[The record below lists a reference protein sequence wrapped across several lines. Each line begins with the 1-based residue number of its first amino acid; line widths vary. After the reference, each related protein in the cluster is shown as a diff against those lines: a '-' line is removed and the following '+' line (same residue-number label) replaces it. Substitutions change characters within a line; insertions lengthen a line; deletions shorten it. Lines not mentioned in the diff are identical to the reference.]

1 MQTSLILEMV
11 ADSFPERTVL
21 GSREAPVTAGE
32 LARRVD
38 VASRWIARQ
47 HAENVAFI
55 GLNGWVFPTLIF
67 ASAKAGCPIVPLN
80 YRLPDAD
87 LTSLLART
95 APALVVIDD
104 DMTHRIGKAAGITVI
119 KRSEFELLC
128 TDTFGDAAAGDSA
141 PENDIAL
148 LLFTSGTTGTPKTA
162 VLRHRHLTSYVIS
175 SVEFLGAEENESS
188 LVSVPP
194 YHIAGVSAVL
204 TGLYGGRRIVYLPG
218 FSAEAWIETVNREGV
233 THAMVV
239 PTMLHRI
246 VEVLKKDK
254 LALPSLR
261 ALSYGGGRMPQPVIE
276 DALACLPGVDFV
288 NAYGLTETSSTVS
301 VLSPQDHR
309 EALASMDASARRR
322 LSSVGRPL
330 PAIEL
335 EIRDPGGDPV
345 GPGIVGEIHVRG
357 DQVAGEYLDRRA
369 LSEDGW
375 FATKDSGWLDELGYL
390 FVEGRL
396 DDVIVR
402 GGENISPGEIEDVLR
417 AHEGVADVAVLGLP
431 DSYWGEKVGAVVV
444 SRDPDLRPEDLA
456 AWVKDRLRSTKT
468 PEVWEFRS
476 ELPYN
481 ETGKLLRRVL
491 KAEFSG

>member
-1 MQTSLILEMV
+1 MQTSLLLEMV
-11 ADSFPERTVL
+11 ADSFPDRPVM
-21 GSREAPVTAGE
+21 GPRDAPVTAEE
-32 LARRVD
+32 LSRRAGAARR
-38 VASRWIARQ
+38 WITGQGAGK
-47 HAENVAFI
+47 VVFV
-55 GLNGWVFPTLIF
+55 GLNGWAFPVLVF
-67 ASAKAGCPIVPLN
+67 ASSDAGCPIVPIN
-80 YRLPDAD
+80 YRLADAD
-87 LTSLLART
+87 LTALLART
-95 APALVVIDD
+95 APALAIVDD
-104 DMTHRIGKAAGITVI
+104 DMLSRIGATPGVRLVR
-119 KRSEFELLC
+119 RSEFEALC
-128 TDTFGDAAAGDSA
+128 LETAGQDIAAGAA

-148 LLFTSGTTGTPKTA
+148 LLYTSGTTGSPKTA

-175 SVEFLGAEENESS
+175 SVEFLGAEESEAS

-204 TGLYGGRRIVYLPG
+204 TGIYSGRRIVYLPA
-218 FSAEAWIETVNREGV
+218 FSAEAWIDMVMREKI

-246 VEVLKKDK
+246 VDTLKARETK
-254 LALPSLR
+254 LPSLK
-261 ALSYGGGRMPQPVIE
+261 AISYGGGRMPQPVIE
-276 DALACLPGVDFV
+276 DALACLPDVAFV
-288 NAYGLTETSSTVS
+288 NAYGLTETSSTIS

-309 EALASMDASARRR
+309 EAFASNDASVRRR

-335 EIRDPGGDPV
+335 EIRDPDGNRL
-345 GPGIVGEIHVRG
+345 GPGLAGEICVRG
-357 DQVAGEYLDRRA
+357 DQVAGEYLERSA
-369 LSEDGW
+369 LSADGW
-375 FATKDSGWLDELGYL
+375 FATRDAGWLDEAGYL

-417 AHEGVADVAVLGLP
+417 THEGVEDVAVLGLP
-431 DSYWGEKVGAVVV
+431 DTYWGEKVGAVIVA
-444 SRDPDLRPEDLA
+444 RDPALKADDLA

-468 PEVWEFRS
+468 PEIWEFRN

-491 KAEFSG
+491 KAELSG